1 MARLPQAFIDQV
13 LDRTDIVDVVDR
25 RVKLKKAG
33 KNYSACC
40 PFHQEKTPSFSVN
53 PEKQFFYC
61 FGCGAGGNALG
72 FIMDYERM
80 EFREAIESLAQAA
93 GIDLPAEDVDS
104 APQVDHQ
111 KPLYESMERAT
122 KLYEGFLRQH
132 KDRGRVVDYLKRR
145 GLSGEIARD
154 FRLGFAPEGWDN
166 LMQTLT
172 DEVSVSNALT
182 AGLLIEN
189 DKGRKYDRFRDRVIF
204 PIVNQR
210 GKVIAMGGRVLGDGK
225 PKYLNSPET
234 PLFSKSHELY
244 GLHHVRKFAKN
255 LNRIVVVEGY
265 MDVIALAQ
273 FGIHYAVATLGTS
286 VGKPHLE
293 LLFRR
298 VEQVVFCFDGDEAGR
313 KAAFRGMEASLP
325 MMEDGRQVKF
335 LFLPEGED
343 PDTVVRSKGAK
354 HLEHMFDTAA
364 PLEQFLFEQMG
375 EGIDLTTMDGK
386 ARLSKLVAPYINQI
400 PDGVY
405 KTLLFKSLA
414 ERTDMDVESLRRLRE
429 VQETPNHSEP
439 NLQPYSD
446 MAPPPVDDDYDGHS
460 QFENGP
466 PSDYDETTPYVDTG
480 EAGDR
485 DFGFDSG
492 FNDGVLMRALGLI
505 ALHPPAALLV
515 ADEMLPDSSDKAANL
530 LREVVALVRE
540 TPDMSTAALLGYWT
554 NTVEGDALSEAAAK
568 EVIDTENEINEHLV
582 AILNKL
588 SRDRRVNL
596 LRTRAHELKSAPY
609 TELSNEQKRELV
621 TLMTEMRQLSG
632 RD

>member
-53 PEKQFFYC
+53 PDKQFYYC

-72 FIMDYERM
+72 FIMEFERM
-80 EFREAIESLAQAA
+80 DFREAIELLAHSA
-93 GIDLPAEDVDS
+93 GIEMPPEEADN
-104 APQVDHQ
+104 APQVDNQ

-132 KDRGRVVDYLKRR
+132 KDRKSVVDYLKHR

-166 LMQTLT
+166 LMQTLA
-172 DEVSVSNALT
+172 DEESIEHALT
-182 AGLLIEN
+182 VGLLIEN

-244 GLHHVRKFAKN
+244 GLHHIRKFAKN
-255 LNRIVVVEGY
+255 LSRVVVVEGY

-293 LLFRR
+293 ALFRR

-313 KAAFRGMEASLP
+313 KAAFRGMEAALP
-325 MMEDGRQVKF
+325 MMEDGRGVKF

-343 PDTVVRSKGAK
+343 PDTVVRNKGPQ
-354 HLEHMFDTAA
+354 HLEHLFDTAA
-364 PLEQFLFEQMG
+364 PLETFLFEQMG
-375 EGIDLTTMDGK
+375 LGIDLATMDGK
-386 ARLSKLVAPYINQI
+386 ARLSKLVAPYLNQI
-400 PDGVY
+400 PDGVF

-414 ERTDMDVESLRRLRE
+414 ERTDMDVDSLRRLRE
-429 VQETPNHSEP
+429 VQEKPESTTPDFHDE
-439 NLQPYSD
+439 SD
-446 MAPPPVDDDYDGHS
+446 GAPPHFEDDYD
-460 QFENGP
+460 QFTEGFQ
-466 PSDYDETTPYVDTG
+466 DTG
-480 EAGDR
+480 AHADSSTSR
-485 DFGFDSG
+485 PPDSG
-492 FNDGVLMRALGLI
+492 FSDSVLMRALGLI

-515 ADEMLPDSSDKAANL
+515 ADEMLPNNSDRTANL
-530 LREVVALVRE
+530 LRDVVALVQE

-554 NTVEGDALSEAAAK
+554 NTEEGEALSAAAAK
-568 EVIDTENEINEHLV
+568 EVIDTEQAINEHLV
-582 AILNKL
+582 ALLNKL
-588 SRDRRVNL
+588 SRDRRVAL
-596 LRTRAHELKSAPY
+596 LRTRAHELKSVSY
-609 TELSNEQKRELV
+609 IELNNEQKRELV
-621 TLMTEMRQLSG
+621 SLTTEIRQLSG

>member
-53 PEKQFFYC
+53 PEKQFYYC

-72 FIMDYERM
+72 FLMDYERM

-93 GIDLPAEDVDS
+93 GMEMPAEKAD
-104 APQVDHQ
+104 ATPQTDHQ
-111 KPLYESMERAT
+111 KPLYESMEKAT
-122 KLYEGFLRQH
+122 RLYESLLRKH
-132 KDRGRVVDYLKRR
+132 PTRGRVVDYLKQR

-166 LMQTLT
+166 LMSTLSSEE
-172 DEVSVSNALT
+172 DIEHALT

-189 DKGRKYDRFRDRVIF
+189 DSGRKYDRFRDRVIF

-244 GLHHVRKFAKN
+244 GLHHIRKFAKN
-255 LNRIVVVEGY
+255 LSRIVVVEGY

-293 LLFRR
+293 MLFRR
-298 VEQVVFCFDGDEAGR
+298 VDQVVFCFDGDEAGR
-313 KAAFRGMEASLP
+313 KAAFRGMEAALP

-343 PDTVVRSKGAK
+343 PDSVVRNKGSQ
-354 HLEHMFDTAA
+354 HLEHLFDNAD
-364 PLEQFLFEQMG
+364 PLETFLFDQMAQ
-375 EGIDLTTMDGK
+375 GIDLETMDGK
-386 ARLSKLVAPYINQI
+386 ARLSKLVAPYINLI
-400 PDGVY
+400 PDGVF
-405 KTLLFKSLA
+405 KTLLFKALA
-414 ERTDMDVESLRRLRE
+414 TRTDMDVESLRRLRE
-429 VQETPNHSEP
+429 IEK
-439 NLQPYSD
+439 
-446 MAPPPVDDDYDGHS
+446 AAAADYDTAPDKEPGEKQS
-460 QFENGP
+460 EADAPFDYPEGYEPLPDSENHYGAP
-466 PSDYDETTPYVDTG
+466 THLEPQS
-480 EAGDR
+480 A
-485 DFGFDSG
+485 
-492 FNDGVLMRALGLI
+492 VLLRALGLVVLKPSSASAI
-505 ALHPPAALLV
+505 TDELLP
-515 ADEMLPDSSDKAANL
+515 EQGGMLSNL
-530 LREVVALVRE
+530 LHDLVKQVRE
-540 TPDMSTAALLGYWT
+540 SPDLSTAALLGYWMGT
-554 NTVEGDALSEAAAK
+554 DEGELLSEAAAK
-568 EVIDTENEINEHLV
+568 EVIDDEQHISEHLM

-588 SRDRRVNL
+588 SRDRHVTL
-596 LRTRAHELKSAPY
+596 LRKRAATLKSVAY
-609 TELSNEQKRELV
+609 TDLSNEQKRELV
-621 TLMTEMRQLSG
+621 ALTTEIRQLSG
-632 RD
+632 RN

>member
-53 PEKQFFYC
+53 PEKQFYYC

-72 FIMDYERM
+72 FVMDYERI
-80 EFREAIESLAQAA
+80 EFREAIELLAHAA
-93 GIDLPAEDVDS
+93 GIEMPAEEID

-111 KPLYESMERAT
+111 KPLYEAMERAT

-145 GLSGEIARD
+145 GLSGEVARD

-166 LMQTLT
+166 YMQTLSG
-172 DEVSVSNALT
+172 EESIGHAVT

-204 PIVNQR
+204 PIANQR

-244 GLHHVRKFAKN
+244 GLHHIRKFAKN
-255 LNRIVVVEGY
+255 LSRIVVVEGY

-313 KAAFRGMEASLP
+313 KAAFRGMEAALP

-343 PDTVVRSKGAK
+343 PDTVVRSKGAQ

-364 PLEQFLFEQMG
+364 PLEQFVFEQMSAD
-375 EGIDLTTMDGK
+375 IDLTTMDGK

-429 VQETPNHSEP
+429 VQEVSSSSMTDPHSYNEIEP
-439 NLQPYSD
+439 QP
-446 MAPPPVDDDYDGHS
+446 DDYH
-460 QFENGP
+460 QFERDSAGN
-466 PSDYDETTPYVDTG
+466 YDDIDPHTGTANTPRMET
-480 EAGDR
+480 
-485 DFGFDSG
+485 GFDDS
-492 FNDGVLMRALGLI
+492 VLMRALGLI

-515 ADEMLPDSSDKAANL
+515 ADEMLPESSDRTGNL
-530 LREVVALVRE
+530 LREVVALVKE

-554 NTVEGDALSEAAAK
+554 NTDEGEALSAAAAK

-596 LRTRAHELKSAPY
+596 LRTRAHELKSVSY
-609 TELSNEQKRELV
+609 TDLTSEQKRELV
-621 TLMTEMRQLSG
+621 SLTAEIRQLSG

>member
-1 MARLPQAFIDQV
+1 MARLQQAFIDQI

-53 PEKQFFYC
+53 PEKQFYYC

-93 GIDLPAEDVDS
+93 GIDMPAEEVDS
-104 APQVDHQ
+104 APQVDNQ

-145 GLSGEIARD
+145 GLSGEVARD

-166 LMQTLT
+166 LMQTLP
-172 DEVSVSNALT
+172 DEASVGHALT

-244 GLHHVRKFAKN
+244 GLHHIRKFAKN
-255 LNRIVVVEGY
+255 LSRIVVVEGY

-298 VEQVVFCFDGDEAGR
+298 VEQVVFCFDGDDAGR
-313 KAAFRGMEASLP
+313 KAAFRGMEAALP

-343 PDTVVRSKGAK
+343 PDTVVRSKGAP

-375 EGIDLTTMDGK
+375 AGIDLTTMDGK

-429 VQETPNHSEP
+429 VQETPSTSESSR
-439 NLQPYSD
+439 NDYSD
-446 MAPPPVDDDYDGHS
+446 MSPPPKEDDYG
-460 QFENGP
+460 QFGNGP
-466 PSDYDETTPYVDTG
+466 LSDHDEANPYDDMAQVAEI
-480 EAGDR
+480 
-485 DFGFDSG
+485 DSG

-515 ADEMLPDSSDKAANL
+515 ADEVIPDSSDRTASL
-530 LREVVALVRE
+530 LREVVSLVRE
-540 TPDMSTAALLGYWT
+540 TPEMSTAALLGYWT
-554 NTVEGDALSEAAAK
+554 NTDEGEALSAAAAK
-568 EVIDTENEINEHLV
+568 EVIDTESEINEHLL

-588 SRDRRVNL
+588 SRDRRANL
-596 LRTRAHELKSAPY
+596 LRTRAHELKAVPY
-609 TELSNEQKRELV
+609 TELDNEQKRELV
-621 TLMTEMRQLSG
+621 TLMTEIRQLSG

>member
-1 MARLPQAFIDQV
+1 MARLPQAFIDHV

-53 PEKQFFYC
+53 PEKQFYYC

-93 GIDLPAEDVDS
+93 GIDLPAEEVDN
-104 APQVDHQ
+104 APQIDHQ

-132 KDRGRVVDYLKRR
+132 KDRGRVVDYLKSR

-166 LMQTLT
+166 LMQTLR
-172 DEVSVSNALT
+172 DEDSVAHALT

-244 GLHHVRKFAKN
+244 GLHHIRKFAKN
-255 LNRIVVVEGY
+255 LSRIVVVEGY

-313 KAAFRGMEASLP
+313 KAAFRGMEAALP

-343 PDTVVRSKGAK
+343 PDTVVRSKGAQ

-375 EGIDLTTMDGK
+375 AGVDLSTMDGK

-429 VQETPNHSEP
+429 IQETPSNAEP
-439 NLQPYSD
+439 DPQSYSD
-446 MAPPPVDDDYDGHS
+446 MAPPPDDHEYGQFGEGVPSTYDDG
-460 QFENGP
+460 
-466 PSDYDETTPYVDTG
+466 YPYADIAEPAEV
-480 EAGDR
+480 ES
-485 DFGFDSG
+485 GFDKG
-492 FNDGVLMRALGLI
+492 FSDGVLMRALGLI
-505 ALHPPAALLV
+505 ALHPPAALLI
-515 ADEMLPDSSDKAANL
+515 ADEMLPDGSDRTANL
-530 LREVVALVRE
+530 LREVVGLVRE

-554 NTVEGDALSEAAAK
+554 NTDEGEALSAAAAK

-596 LRTRAHELKSAPY
+596 LRTRAQELKSVAY

-621 TLMTEMRQLSG
+621 SLTTEIRQLSG

>member
-53 PEKQFFYC
+53 PEKQFYYC

-93 GIDLPAEDVDS
+93 GIELPPEEADA

-111 KPLYESMERAT
+111 KPLYEAMEKAT
-122 KLYEGFLRQH
+122 RVYESQLRKH
-132 KDRGRVVDYLKRR
+132 PSRGRVVDYLKQR

-166 LMQTLT
+166 LMTTLSS
-172 DEVSVSNALT
+172 EEEIGQALT

-189 DKGRKYDRFRDRVIF
+189 DSGRKYDRFRDRVIF

-244 GLHHVRKFAKN
+244 GLHHIRKFAKN
-255 LNRIVVVEGY
+255 LSRIVVVEGY

-293 LLFRR
+293 MLFRR
-298 VEQVVFCFDGDEAGR
+298 VDHVVFCFDGDEAGR
-313 KAAFRGMEASLP
+313 KAAFRGMEAALP

-343 PDTVVRSKGAK
+343 PDSVVRNKGSQ
-354 HLEHMFDTAA
+354 HLEHLFDNAD
-364 PLEQFLFEQMG
+364 PLETFLFDQMAQ
-375 EGIDLTTMDGK
+375 GIDLNTMDGK
-386 ARLSKLVAPYINQI
+386 ARLSKLVAPYINLI
-400 PDGVY
+400 PDGVF
-405 KTLLFKSLA
+405 KTLLFKALA
-414 ERTDMDVESLRRLRE
+414 DRTDMDVDSLRRLRE
-429 VQETPNHSEP
+429 IEKSVSAEYESTPAADPSEGLSESDAPFDYPDGYEAMGGNAHLQGTPLQIEP
-439 NLQPYSD
+439 NRSALS
-446 MAPPPVDDDYDGHS
+446 
-460 QFENGP
+460 
-466 PSDYDETTPYVDTG
+466 
-480 EAGDR
+480 
-485 DFGFDSG
+485 
-492 FNDGVLMRALGLI
+492 RALGLI
-505 ALHPPAALLV
+505 VLKPSAASAITDDL
-515 ADEMLPDSSDKAANL
+515 LPDQGGTLINL
-530 LREVVALVRE
+530 LHEVVRQVRE
-540 TPDMSTAALLGYWT
+540 TPELSTAALLGYWMGT
-554 NTVEGDALSEAAAK
+554 DEGELLSEAAAK
-568 EVIDTENEINEHLV
+568 EVIDDEQHISEHLM

-588 SRDRRVNL
+588 SRDRHVTL
-596 LRTRAHELKSAPY
+596 LRKRAETLKSVAY
-609 TELSNEQKRELV
+609 TDLSNEQKRELV
-621 TLMTEMRQLSG
+621 SLTTEIRKFSG
-632 RD
+632 RN

>member
-53 PEKQFFYC
+53 PEKQFYYC

-72 FIMDYERM
+72 FVMDYERM

-93 GIDLPAEDVDS
+93 GMELPAEEAD
-104 APQVDHQ
+104 ATPQIDHQ
-111 KPLYESMERAT
+111 KPLYESMEKAT
-122 KLYEGFLRQH
+122 RLYESLLRKH
-132 KDRGRVVDYLKRR
+132 STRGRVVDYLKQR

-166 LMQTLT
+166 LMTTLSSEE
-172 DEVSVSNALT
+172 DIEHALT

-189 DKGRKYDRFRDRVIF
+189 DSGRKYDRFRDRVIF
-204 PIVNQR
+204 PIANQR

-244 GLHHVRKFAKN
+244 GLHHIRKFAKN
-255 LNRIVVVEGY
+255 LSRIVVVEGY

-293 LLFRR
+293 MLFRR
-298 VEQVVFCFDGDEAGR
+298 VDQVVFCFDGDEAGR
-313 KAAFRGMEASLP
+313 KAAFRGMEAALP

-343 PDTVVRSKGAK
+343 PDSVVRNKGSQ
-354 HLEHMFDTAA
+354 HLEHLFDNAD
-364 PLEQFLFEQMG
+364 PLETFLFDQMAQ
-375 EGIDLTTMDGK
+375 GINLETMDGK
-386 ARLSKLVAPYINQI
+386 ARLSKLVAPYINLI
-400 PDGVY
+400 PDGVF
-405 KTLLFKSLA
+405 KTLLFKALA
-414 ERTDMDVESLRRLRE
+414 TRTDMDVESLRRLRE
-429 VQETPNHSEP
+429 IEK
-439 NLQPYSD
+439 
-446 MAPPPVDDDYDGHS
+446 PVTADYDSAPGPEPGEMQREADAPFDYPEGYEPLPDSEDHYRAPAHTEPHS
-460 QFENGP
+460 
-466 PSDYDETTPYVDTG
+466 
-480 EAGDR
+480 A
-485 DFGFDSG
+485 
-492 FNDGVLMRALGLI
+492 VLLRALGLLVLKPSS
-505 ALHPPAALLV
+505 ASAVTDELLPEQGGMLSSLLH
-515 ADEMLPDSSDKAANL
+515 D
-530 LREVVALVRE
+530 VVKQVRE
-540 TPDMSTAALLGYWT
+540 TPDLSTAALLGYWMGT
-554 NTVEGDALSEAAAK
+554 DEGELLSQAAAK
-568 EVIDTENEINEHLV
+568 EVINEEQHISEHLM

-588 SRDRRVNL
+588 SRDRHVTL
-596 LRTRAHELKSAPY
+596 LRKRAETLKSVAY
-609 TELSNEQKRELV
+609 TDLSNEQKRELV
-621 TLMTEMRQLSG
+621 ALTTEIRQLSG
-632 RD
+632 RN

>member
-53 PEKQFFYC
+53 PEKQFYYC

-72 FIMDYERM
+72 FLMDYERM

-93 GIDLPAEDVDS
+93 GMEMPAEEAD
-104 APQVDHQ
+104 ATPQTDHQ
-111 KPLYESMERAT
+111 KPLYESMEKAT
-122 KLYEGFLRQH
+122 RLYESLLRKH
-132 KDRGRVVDYLKRR
+132 PTRGRVVDYLKQR

-166 LMQTLT
+166 LMSTLSSEE
-172 DEVSVSNALT
+172 DIEHALT

-189 DKGRKYDRFRDRVIF
+189 DSGRKYDRFRDRVIF

-244 GLHHVRKFAKN
+244 GLHHIRKFAKN
-255 LNRIVVVEGY
+255 LSRIVVVEGY

-293 LLFRR
+293 MLFRR
-298 VEQVVFCFDGDEAGR
+298 VDQVVFCFDGDEAGR
-313 KAAFRGMEASLP
+313 KAAFRGMEAALP

-343 PDTVVRSKGAK
+343 PDSVVRNKGSQ
-354 HLEHMFDTAA
+354 HLEHLFDNAD
-364 PLEQFLFEQMG
+364 PLETFLFDQMAQ
-375 EGIDLTTMDGK
+375 GIDLETMDGK
-386 ARLSKLVAPYINQI
+386 ARLSKLVAPYINLI
-400 PDGVY
+400 PDGVF
-405 KTLLFKSLA
+405 KTLLFKALA
-414 ERTDMDVESLRRLRE
+414 TRTDMDVESLRRLRE
-429 VQETPNHSEP
+429 IEKP
-439 NLQPYSD
+439 
-446 MAPPPVDDDYDGHS
+446 AAADYDTAPDKEPGDMQS
-460 QFENGP
+460 EADAPFDYPEGYEPLPDSENHYGAP
-466 PSDYDETTPYVDTG
+466 THLEPQS
-480 EAGDR
+480 A
-485 DFGFDSG
+485 
-492 FNDGVLMRALGLI
+492 VLLRALGLVVLKPSSASAI
-505 ALHPPAALLV
+505 TDELLP
-515 ADEMLPDSSDKAANL
+515 EQGGMLSNL
-530 LREVVALVRE
+530 LHDLVKQVRE
-540 TPDMSTAALLGYWT
+540 TPDLSTAALLGYWMGT
-554 NTVEGDALSEAAAK
+554 DEGELLSEAAAK
-568 EVIDTENEINEHLV
+568 EVIDDEQHISEHLM

-588 SRDRRVNL
+588 SRDRHVTL
-596 LRTRAHELKSAPY
+596 LRKRAATLKSVAY
-609 TELSNEQKRELV
+609 TDLSNEQKRELV
-621 TLMTEMRQLSG
+621 ALTTEIRQLSG
-632 RD
+632 RN

>member
-53 PEKQFFYC
+53 PEKQFYYC

-72 FIMDYERM
+72 FLMDYERM

-93 GIDLPAEDVDS
+93 GMEMPAEEADA
-104 APQVDHQ
+104 APQIDHQ
-111 KPLYESMERAT
+111 KPLYESMEKAT
-122 KLYEGFLRQH
+122 RLYESLLRKH
-132 KDRGRVVDYLKRR
+132 PTRGRVVDYLKQR

-166 LMQTLT
+166 LMSTLSS
-172 DEVSVSNALT
+172 DEDIEHALT

-189 DKGRKYDRFRDRVIF
+189 DSGRKYDRFRDRVIF

-244 GLHHVRKFAKN
+244 GLHHIRKFAKN
-255 LNRIVVVEGY
+255 LSRIVVVEGY

-293 LLFRR
+293 MLFRR
-298 VEQVVFCFDGDEAGR
+298 VDQVVFCFDGDEAGR
-313 KAAFRGMEASLP
+313 KAAFRGMEAALP

-343 PDTVVRSKGAK
+343 PDSVVRNKGSQ
-354 HLEHMFDTAA
+354 HLEHLFDNAD
-364 PLEQFLFEQMG
+364 PLETFLFDQMAQ
-375 EGIDLTTMDGK
+375 GIDLETMDGK
-386 ARLSKLVAPYINQI
+386 ARLSKLVAPYINLI
-400 PDGVY
+400 PDGVF
-405 KTLLFKSLA
+405 KTLLFKALA
-414 ERTDMDVESLRRLRE
+414 TRTDMDVESLRRLRE
-429 VQETPNHSEP
+429 IEKP
-439 NLQPYSD
+439 
-446 MAPPPVDDDYDGHS
+446 AAADYDTAPDKEPGEMQS
-460 QFENGP
+460 EAEAPFDYPEGYEPLPNSENH
-466 PSDYDETTPYVDTG
+466 
-480 EAGDR
+480 
-485 DFGFDSG
+485 FGAPTHLEPQSA
-492 FNDGVLMRALGLI
+492 VLLRALGLLVLKPSSASAI
-505 ALHPPAALLV
+505 TDELLP
-515 ADEMLPDSSDKAANL
+515 EQGGMLSNL
-530 LREVVALVRE
+530 LHDLVKQVRE
-540 TPDMSTAALLGYWT
+540 TPDLSTAALLGYWMGT
-554 NTVEGDALSEAAAK
+554 DEGELLSEAAAK
-568 EVIDTENEINEHLV
+568 EVIDDEQHISEHLMAV
-582 AILNKL
+582 LNKL
-588 SRDRRVNL
+588 SRDRHVTL
-596 LRTRAHELKSAPY
+596 LRKRAATLKSVAY
-609 TELSNEQKRELV
+609 TDLSNEQKRELV
-621 TLMTEMRQLSG
+621 ALTTEIRQLSG
-632 RD
+632 RN

>member
-25 RVKLKKAG
+25 RVKLKKTG

-53 PEKQFFYC
+53 PEKQFYYC

-93 GIDLPAEDVDS
+93 GIDLPAEEIDN

-132 KDRGRVVDYLKRR
+132 KDRGRVVEYLKNR

-172 DEVSVSNALT
+172 DEDSVSHALT

-244 GLHHVRKFAKN
+244 GLHHIRKFAKN
-255 LNRIVVVEGY
+255 LSRIVVVEGY

-313 KAAFRGMEASLP
+313 KAAFRGMEAALP

-343 PDTVVRSKGAK
+343 PDTVVRSKGAQ

-375 EGIDLTTMDGK
+375 AGIDLTTMDGK
-386 ARLSKLVAPYINQI
+386 ARLSKLVAPHINQI

-429 VQETPNHSEP
+429 VQETPNNAEQAS
-439 NLQPYSD
+439 QPYTDVAS
-446 MAPPPVDDDYDGHS
+446 APDDDEYS
-460 QFENGP
+460 QFGSVP
-466 PSDYDETTPYVDTG
+466 PSDYDDADPYAAM
-480 EAGDR
+480 AGAADI
-485 DFGFDSG
+485 DSG
-492 FNDGVLMRALGLI
+492 FDTGFSNGVLMRALGLI

-515 ADEMLPDSSDKAANL
+515 ADEMLPDSSDRTANL
-530 LREVVALVRE
+530 LREVVTLVRE

-554 NTVEGDALSEAAAK
+554 NTDEGEALSAAAAK

-596 LRTRAHELKSAPY
+596 LRTRAHELKSVPY
-609 TELSNEQKRELV
+609 TELNNEQKRELV
-621 TLMTEMRQLSG
+621 SLTTEIRQLSG

>member
-53 PEKQFFYC
+53 PDKQFYYC

-72 FIMDYERM
+72 FIMEYERM
-80 EFREAIESLAQAA
+80 DFREAIEVLAHSA
-93 GIDLPAEDVDS
+93 GIEMPPEEADN
-104 APQVDHQ
+104 APQVDNQ

-132 KDRGRVVDYLKRR
+132 KDRKGVVDYLKRR

-166 LMQTLT
+166 LMQTLA
-172 DEVSVSNALT
+172 DEESIEHALT
-182 AGLLIEN
+182 VGLLIEN

-244 GLHHVRKFAKN
+244 GLHHIRKFSKN

-293 LLFRR
+293 TLFRR

-313 KAAFRGMEASLP
+313 KAAFRGMEAALP

-343 PDTVVRSKGAK
+343 PDTVVRNKGAQ
-354 HLEHMFDTAA
+354 HLEHLFDTAA
-364 PLEQFLFEQMG
+364 PLETFLFEQMG
-375 EGIDLTTMDGK
+375 LGIDLATMDGK
-386 ARLSKLVAPYINQI
+386 ARLSKLVAPYLNQI
-400 PDGVY
+400 PDGVF

-414 ERTDMDVESLRRLRE
+414 ERTDMDVDSLRRLRE
-429 VQETPNHSEP
+429 VPEKPESTAPDFHEESDGTPPHFE
-439 NLQPYSD
+439 
-446 MAPPPVDDDYDGHS
+446 DDYDRFAEGF
-460 QFENGP
+460 Q
-466 PSDYDETTPYVDTG
+466 DTG
-480 EAGDR
+480 AHA
-485 DFGFDSG
+485 DSSTLLPPDSE
-492 FNDGVLMRALGLI
+492 FSDNVIMRALGLI

-515 ADEMLPDSSDKAANL
+515 ADEILPANSDRTANL
-530 LREVVALVRE
+530 LRDVVALVQE

-554 NTVEGDALSEAAAK
+554 NTEEGEALSAAAAK
-568 EVIDTENEINEHLV
+568 EVIDTEQEISEHLV
-582 AILNKL
+582 ALLNKL
-588 SRDRRVNL
+588 SRDRRVAL
-596 LRTRAHELKSAPY
+596 LRTRAHELKSVTY
-609 TELSNEQKRELV
+609 TELNNEQKRELV
-621 TLMTEMRQLSG
+621 SLTTEIRQLSG

>member
-1 MARLPQAFIDQV
+1 MARLQQAFIDQV

-53 PEKQFFYC
+53 PEKQFYYC

-72 FIMDYERM
+72 FMMDYERM

-93 GIDLPAEDVDS
+93 GIDLPAEELDS

-132 KDRGRVVDYLKRR
+132 KDRGRVVDYLKHR

-166 LMQTLT
+166 LMQTLK
-172 DEVSVSNALT
+172 DEESITHALT

-189 DKGRKYDRFRDRVIF
+189 DRGRKYDRFRDRVIF
-204 PIVNQR
+204 PIINQR

-244 GLHHVRKFAKN
+244 GLHHIRKFAKN
-255 LNRIVVVEGY
+255 LSRIVVVEGY

-273 FGIHYAVATLGTS
+273 FGIHFAVATLGTS

-298 VEQVVFCFDGDEAGR
+298 VEQVVFCFDGDAAGR
-313 KAAFRGMEASLP
+313 KAAFRGMEAALP

-343 PDTVVRSKGAK
+343 PDTVVRSKGAQ

-364 PLEQFLFEQMG
+364 PLEEFLFEQMG
-375 EGIDLTTMDGK
+375 AGIDLTTMDGK
-386 ARLSKLVAPYINQI
+386 ARLSKLMAPYINQI

-429 VQETPNHSEP
+429 VQAVSSSSESNP
-439 NLQPYSD
+439 EDYHD
-446 MAPPPVDDDYDGHS
+446 MPPPPTDSEYGQFKEGYDGGYGDTS
-460 QFENGP
+460 SYTDGLERL
-466 PSDYDETTPYVDTG
+466 TTN
-480 EAGDR
+480 
-485 DFGFDSG
+485 SG
-492 FNDGVLMRALGLI
+492 FNNSVLLRVLGLI

-515 ADEMLPDSSDKAANL
+515 ADEIFSESTDRTTSL
-530 LREVVALVRE
+530 LREVVSLVRE
-540 TPDMSTAALLGYWT
+540 TPNMSTAALLGYWT
-554 NTVEGDALSEAAAK
+554 NTDEGEALSAAAAK
-568 EVIDTENEINEHLV
+568 EVIDTESGINEHLA

-596 LRTRAHELKSAPY
+596 VRTRAHELKSVPY
-609 TELSNEQKRELV
+609 QELNKEQKRELV
-621 TLMTEMRQLSG
+621 ALTTEIRQLSG

>member
-53 PEKQFFYC
+53 PEKQFYYC

-72 FIMDYERM
+72 FVMDYERM

-93 GIDLPAEDVDS
+93 GIELPPEEADA

-111 KPLYESMERAT
+111 KPLYEAMEKAT
-122 KLYEGFLRQH
+122 RVYQSQLRKH
-132 KDRGRVVDYLKRR
+132 PSRGRVVDYLKQR

-166 LMQTLT
+166 LMTTLSS
-172 DEVSVSNALT
+172 EEEIGQALT

-189 DKGRKYDRFRDRVIF
+189 DSGRKYDRFRDRVIF

-244 GLHHVRKFAKN
+244 GLHHIRKFAKN
-255 LNRIVVVEGY
+255 LSRIVVVEGY

-293 LLFRR
+293 MLFRR
-298 VEQVVFCFDGDEAGR
+298 VDHVVFCFDGDEAGR
-313 KAAFRGMEASLP
+313 KAAFRGMEAALP

-343 PDTVVRSKGAK
+343 PDSVVRNKGSQ
-354 HLEHMFDTAA
+354 HLEHLFDNAD
-364 PLEQFLFEQMG
+364 PLETFLFDQMAQ
-375 EGIDLTTMDGK
+375 GIDLNTMDGK
-386 ARLSKLVAPYINQI
+386 ARLSKLVAPYINLI
-400 PDGVY
+400 PDGVF

-414 ERTDMDVESLRRLRE
+414 DRTDMDVDSLRRLRE
-429 VQETPNHSEP
+429 IEKSVSAEYESTPAADPSEGLSESDAPFDYPDGYEAMGGNAHLQGTPVQIEP
-439 NLQPYSD
+439 NRSALS
-446 MAPPPVDDDYDGHS
+446 
-460 QFENGP
+460 
-466 PSDYDETTPYVDTG
+466 
-480 EAGDR
+480 
-485 DFGFDSG
+485 
-492 FNDGVLMRALGLI
+492 RALGLI
-505 ALHPPAALLV
+505 VLKPSAASAITDDL
-515 ADEMLPDSSDKAANL
+515 LPDQGGTLINL
-530 LREVVALVRE
+530 LHEVVRQVRE
-540 TPDMSTAALLGYWT
+540 TPELSTAALLGYWMGT
-554 NTVEGDALSEAAAK
+554 DEGELLSEAAAK
-568 EVIDTENEINEHLV
+568 EVIDDEQHISEHLM

-588 SRDRRVNL
+588 SRDRHVTL
-596 LRTRAHELKSAPY
+596 LRKRAETLKSVAY
-609 TELSNEQKRELV
+609 TDLSNEQKRELV
-621 TLMTEMRQLSG
+621 SLTTEIRKLSG
-632 RD
+632 RN

>member
-53 PEKQFFYC
+53 PEKQFYYC

-93 GIDLPAEDVDS
+93 GIELPPEEADA

-111 KPLYESMERAT
+111 KPLYEAMEKAT
-122 KLYEGFLRQH
+122 RVYESQLRKH
-132 KDRGRVVDYLKRR
+132 PSRGRVVDYLKQR

-166 LMQTLT
+166 LMTTLSS
-172 DEVSVSNALT
+172 EEEIGQALT
-182 AGLLIEN
+182 AGLLIQN
-189 DKGRKYDRFRDRVIF
+189 DSGRKYDRFRDRVIF

-234 PLFSKSHELY
+234 PLFSKSHELH
-244 GLHHVRKFAKN
+244 GLHHIRKFAKN
-255 LNRIVVVEGY
+255 LSRIVVVEGY

-293 LLFRR
+293 MLFRR
-298 VEQVVFCFDGDEAGR
+298 VDHVVFCFDGDEAGR
-313 KAAFRGMEASLP
+313 KAAFRGMEAALP

-343 PDTVVRSKGAK
+343 PDSVVRNKGSQ
-354 HLEHMFDTAA
+354 HLEHLFDNAD
-364 PLEQFLFEQMG
+364 PLETFLFDQMAQ
-375 EGIDLTTMDGK
+375 GIDLNTMDGK
-386 ARLSKLVAPYINQI
+386 ARLSKLVAPYINLI
-400 PDGVY
+400 PDGVF
-405 KTLLFKSLA
+405 KTLLFKALA
-414 ERTDMDVESLRRLRE
+414 DRTDMDVDSLRRLRE
-429 VQETPNHSEP
+429 IEKSASAEYESTPAADPSEGLSESDAPFDYPDGYEAMGGNAHLQGTPLQIEP
-439 NLQPYSD
+439 NRSAL
-446 MAPPPVDDDYDGHS
+446 
-460 QFENGP
+460 
-466 PSDYDETTPYVDTG
+466 PS
-480 EAGDR
+480 
-485 DFGFDSG
+485 
-492 FNDGVLMRALGLI
+492 ALGLI
-505 ALHPPAALLV
+505 VLKPSAASAITDDL
-515 ADEMLPDSSDKAANL
+515 LPDQGGTLINL
-530 LREVVALVRE
+530 LHEVVRQVRE
-540 TPDMSTAALLGYWT
+540 TPELSTAALLGYWMGT
-554 NTVEGDALSEAAAK
+554 DEGELLSEAAAK
-568 EVIDTENEINEHLV
+568 EVIDDEQHISEHLM

-588 SRDRRVNL
+588 SRDRHITL
-596 LRTRAHELKSAPY
+596 LRKRAETLKSVAY
-609 TELSNEQKRELV
+609 TDLSNEQKRELV
-621 TLMTEMRQLSG
+621 SLTTEIRKFSG
-632 RD
+632 RN

>member
-53 PEKQFFYC
+53 PDKQFYYC

-72 FIMDYERM
+72 FIMEYERM
-80 EFREAIESLAQAA
+80 DFREAIELLAHSA
-93 GIDLPAEDVDS
+93 GIEMPPEEADN
-104 APQVDHQ
+104 APQVDNQ

-132 KDRGRVVDYLKRR
+132 KDRKSVVDYLKHR

-166 LMQTLT
+166 LMQTLA
-172 DEVSVSNALT
+172 DEESIEHALT
-182 AGLLIEN
+182 VGLLIEN

-244 GLHHVRKFAKN
+244 GLHHIRKFAKN
-255 LNRIVVVEGY
+255 LSRIVVVEGY

-293 LLFRR
+293 ALFRR

-313 KAAFRGMEASLP
+313 KAAFRGMEAALP
-325 MMEDGRQVKF
+325 MMEDGRGVKF

-343 PDTVVRSKGAK
+343 PDTVVRNKGPQ
-354 HLEHMFDTAA
+354 HLEHLFDTAA
-364 PLEQFLFEQMG
+364 PLETFLFEQMG
-375 EGIDLTTMDGK
+375 LGIDLATMDGK
-386 ARLSKLVAPYINQI
+386 ARLSKLVAPYLNQI
-400 PDGVY
+400 PDGVF

-414 ERTDMDVESLRRLRE
+414 ERTDMDVDSLRRLRE
-429 VQETPNHSEP
+429 VQEKPESAAPNFHDE
-439 NLQPYSD
+439 SD
-446 MAPPPVDDDYDGHS
+446 GAPPHFEDDYD
-460 QFENGP
+460 QFAE
-466 PSDYDETTPYVDTG
+466 SFQDTG
-480 EAGDR
+480 VNADSSTSR
-485 DFGFDSG
+485 PQDSG
-492 FNDGVLMRALGLI
+492 FSNSVLMRALGLI

-515 ADEMLPDSSDKAANL
+515 ADEMLPDNSDRTANL
-530 LREVVALVRE
+530 LRDVVALVQE

-554 NTVEGDALSEAAAK
+554 NTEEGEALSAAAAK
-568 EVIDTENEINEHLV
+568 EVIDTEPEINEHLV
-582 AILNKL
+582 ALLNKL
-588 SRDRRVNL
+588 SRDRRVAL
-596 LRTRAHELKSAPY
+596 LRTRAHELKSVSY
-609 TELSNEQKRELV
+609 IELNNEQKRELV
-621 TLMTEMRQLSG
+621 SLTTEIRQLSG

>member
-53 PEKQFFYC
+53 PEKQFYYC

-72 FIMDYERM
+72 FVMDYERM

-93 GIDLPAEDVDS
+93 GIELPPEEADA
-104 APQVDHQ
+104 APQVDQQ
-111 KPLYESMERAT
+111 KPLYEAMEKAT
-122 KLYEGFLRQH
+122 RVYESQLRKH
-132 KDRGRVVDYLKRR
+132 PSRGRVVDYLKQR

-166 LMQTLT
+166 LMTTLSS
-172 DEVSVSNALT
+172 EEEIGQALT

-189 DKGRKYDRFRDRVIF
+189 DSGRKYDRFRDRVIF

-244 GLHHVRKFAKN
+244 GLHHIRKFAKN
-255 LNRIVVVEGY
+255 LSRIVVVEGY

-293 LLFRR
+293 MLFRR
-298 VEQVVFCFDGDEAGR
+298 VDHVVFCFDGDEAGR
-313 KAAFRGMEASLP
+313 KAAFRGMEAALP

-343 PDTVVRSKGAK
+343 PDSVVRNKGSQ
-354 HLEHMFDTAA
+354 HLEHLFDNAA
-364 PLEQFLFEQMG
+364 PLETFLFDQMAQ
-375 EGIDLTTMDGK
+375 GIDLNTMDGK
-386 ARLSKLVAPYINQI
+386 ARLSKLVAPYINLI
-400 PDGVY
+400 PDGVF
-405 KTLLFKSLA
+405 KTLLFKALA
-414 ERTDMDVESLRRLRE
+414 DRTDMDVDSLRRLRE
-429 VQETPNHSEP
+429 IEKSVSAEYESTPAADPSEGLSESDAPFDYPDGYEAMGGNAHLQGTPLQIEP
-439 NLQPYSD
+439 NRSALS
-446 MAPPPVDDDYDGHS
+446 
-460 QFENGP
+460 
-466 PSDYDETTPYVDTG
+466 
-480 EAGDR
+480 
-485 DFGFDSG
+485 
-492 FNDGVLMRALGLI
+492 RALGLI
-505 ALHPPAALLV
+505 VLKPSAASAITDDL
-515 ADEMLPDSSDKAANL
+515 LPDQGGTLINL
-530 LREVVALVRE
+530 LHEVVRQVRE
-540 TPDMSTAALLGYWT
+540 TPELSTAALLGYWMGT
-554 NTVEGDALSEAAAK
+554 DEGELLSEAAAK
-568 EVIDTENEINEHLV
+568 EVIDDEQHISEHLM

-588 SRDRRVNL
+588 SRDRHVTL
-596 LRTRAHELKSAPY
+596 LRKRAETLKSVAY
-609 TELSNEQKRELV
+609 TDLSNEQKRELV
-621 TLMTEMRQLSG
+621 SLTTEIRKLSG
-632 RD
+632 RN

>member
-53 PEKQFFYC
+53 PEKQFYYC

-93 GIDLPAEDVDS
+93 GIDLPAEEVDN

-132 KDRGRVVDYLKRR
+132 KDRGRVVEYLKNR

-172 DEVSVSNALT
+172 DEDSVGHALT

-244 GLHHVRKFAKN
+244 GLHHIRKFAKN
-255 LNRIVVVEGY
+255 LSRIVVVEGY

-313 KAAFRGMEASLP
+313 KAAFRGMEAALP

-343 PDTVVRSKGAK
+343 PDTVVRSKGAQ

-375 EGIDLTTMDGK
+375 TGIDLKTMDGK

-429 VQETPNHSEP
+429 IQETPNNAEQAP
-439 NLQPYSD
+439 QPYTD
-446 MAPPPVDDDYDGHS
+446 MAPPPDDDEYG
-460 QFENGP
+460 QFGTVP
-466 PSDYDETTPYVDTG
+466 PSGYDNADPYAAMT
-480 EAGDR
+480 EAAEL
-485 DFGFDSG
+485 DSG
-492 FNDGVLMRALGLI
+492 FDTGFSDGVLMRALGLI
-505 ALHPPAALLV
+505 ALHPPAALLI
-515 ADEMLPDSSDKAANL
+515 ADEMLPDSSDRTANL
-530 LREVVALVRE
+530 LREVVTLVRE

-554 NTVEGDALSEAAAK
+554 NTDEGEALSAAAAK
-568 EVIDTENEINEHLV
+568 EVIDAENEINEHLV
-582 AILNKL
+582 ALLNKL
-588 SRDRRVNL
+588 SRDRGVNL
-596 LRTRAHELKSAPY
+596 LRKRAQELKSVPY
-609 TELSNEQKRELV
+609 AELNNEQKRELV
-621 TLMTEMRQLSG
+621 SLTTEIRKLSG
-632 RD
+632 RN

>member
-53 PEKQFFYC
+53 PDKQFYYC

-72 FIMDYERM
+72 FIMEYERM
-80 EFREAIESLAQAA
+80 DFREAIELLAHSA
-93 GIDLPAEDVDS
+93 GIEMPPEEADN
-104 APQVDHQ
+104 APQVDNQ

-132 KDRGRVVDYLKRR
+132 KDRKSVVDYLKHR

-166 LMQTLT
+166 LMQTLA
-172 DEVSVSNALT
+172 DEESIEHALT
-182 AGLLIEN
+182 VGLLIEN

-244 GLHHVRKFAKN
+244 GLHHIRKFAKN
-255 LNRIVVVEGY
+255 LSRIVVVEGY

-293 LLFRR
+293 ALFRR

-313 KAAFRGMEASLP
+313 KAAFRGMEAALP
-325 MMEDGRQVKF
+325 MMEDGRGVKF

-343 PDTVVRSKGAK
+343 PDTVVRNKGPQ
-354 HLEHMFDTAA
+354 HLEHLFDIAA
-364 PLEQFLFEQMG
+364 PLETFLFEQMG
-375 EGIDLTTMDGK
+375 LGIDLATMDGK
-386 ARLSKLVAPYINQI
+386 ARLSKLVAPYLNQI
-400 PDGVY
+400 PDGVF

-414 ERTDMDVESLRRLRE
+414 ERTDMDVDSLRRLRE
-429 VQETPNHSEP
+429 VQEKPESAAPNFHDE
-439 NLQPYSD
+439 SD
-446 MAPPPVDDDYDGHS
+446 GAPPHFEDDYD
-460 QFENGP
+460 QFAE
-466 PSDYDETTPYVDTG
+466 SFQDTG
-480 EAGDR
+480 VNADSSTSHPQ
-485 DFGFDSG
+485 DSG
-492 FNDGVLMRALGLI
+492 FSDNVLMRALGLI

-515 ADEMLPDSSDKAANL
+515 ADEMLPDNSDRTANL
-530 LREVVALVRE
+530 LRDVVALVQE

-554 NTVEGDALSEAAAK
+554 NTEEGEALSAAAAK
-568 EVIDTENEINEHLV
+568 EVIDTEQEINEHLV
-582 AILNKL
+582 ALLNKL
-588 SRDRRVNL
+588 SRDRRVAL
-596 LRTRAHELKSAPY
+596 LRTRAHELKSVSY
-609 TELSNEQKRELV
+609 TELNNEQKRELV
-621 TLMTEMRQLSG
+621 SLTTEIRQLSG

>member
-53 PEKQFFYC
+53 PEKQFYYC

-72 FIMDYERM
+72 FLMDYERM

-93 GIDLPAEDVDS
+93 GMEMPAEKAD
-104 APQVDHQ
+104 ATPQTDHQ
-111 KPLYESMERAT
+111 KPLYESMEKAT
-122 KLYEGFLRQH
+122 RLYESLLRKH
-132 KDRGRVVDYLKRR
+132 PTRGRVVDYLKQR

-166 LMQTLT
+166 LMSTLSSEE
-172 DEVSVSNALT
+172 DIEHALT

-189 DKGRKYDRFRDRVIF
+189 DSGRKYDRFRDRVIF

-244 GLHHVRKFAKN
+244 GLHHIRKFAKN
-255 LNRIVVVEGY
+255 LSRIVVVEGY

-293 LLFRR
+293 MLFRR
-298 VEQVVFCFDGDEAGR
+298 VDQVVFCFDGDEAGR
-313 KAAFRGMEASLP
+313 KAAFRGMEAALP

-343 PDTVVRSKGAK
+343 PDSVVRNKGSQ
-354 HLEHMFDTAA
+354 HLEHLFDNAD
-364 PLEQFLFEQMG
+364 PLETFLFDQMAQ
-375 EGIDLTTMDGK
+375 GIDLETMDGK
-386 ARLSKLVAPYINQI
+386 ARLSKLVAPYINLI
-400 PDGVY
+400 PDGVF
-405 KTLLFKSLA
+405 KTLLFKALA
-414 ERTDMDVESLRRLRE
+414 TRTDMDVESLRRLRE
-429 VQETPNHSEP
+429 IEK
-439 NLQPYSD
+439 
-446 MAPPPVDDDYDGHS
+446 AAAADYDTAPDKEPGEKQS
-460 QFENGP
+460 EADAPFDYPEGYEPLPDSENHYGAP
-466 PSDYDETTPYVDTG
+466 THLEPQS
-480 EAGDR
+480 A
-485 DFGFDSG
+485 
-492 FNDGVLMRALGLI
+492 VLLRALGLVVLKPSSASAI
-505 ALHPPAALLV
+505 TDELLP
-515 ADEMLPDSSDKAANL
+515 EQGGMLSNL
-530 LREVVALVRE
+530 LHDLVKQVRE
-540 TPDMSTAALLGYWT
+540 TPDLSTAALLGYWMGT
-554 NTVEGDALSEAAAK
+554 DEGELLSEAAAK
-568 EVIDTENEINEHLV
+568 EVIDDEQHISEHLM

-588 SRDRRVNL
+588 SRDRHVTL
-596 LRTRAHELKSAPY
+596 LRKRAATLKSVAY
-609 TELSNEQKRELV
+609 TDLSNEQKRELV
-621 TLMTEMRQLSG
+621 ALTTEIRQLSG
-632 RD
+632 RN

>member
-1 MARLPQAFIDQV
+1 MARLQQAFIDQV

-53 PEKQFFYC
+53 PEKQFYYC

-72 FIMDYERM
+72 FMMDYERM

-93 GIDLPAEDVDS
+93 GIDLPTEELDS
-104 APQVDHQ
+104 APQVDQQ

-132 KDRGRVVDYLKRR
+132 KDRGRVVDYLKHR

-166 LMQTLT
+166 LMQTLM
-172 DEVSVSNALT
+172 DEESIRHALT

-189 DKGRKYDRFRDRVIF
+189 DRGRKYDRFRDRVIF
-204 PIVNQR
+204 PIINQR

-244 GLHHVRKFAKN
+244 GLHHIRKFAKN
-255 LNRIVVVEGY
+255 LSRIVVVEGY

-273 FGIHYAVATLGTS
+273 FGIHFAVATLGTS

-298 VEQVVFCFDGDEAGR
+298 VEQVVFCFDGDAAGR
-313 KAAFRGMEASLP
+313 KAAFRGMEAALP

-343 PDTVVRSKGAK
+343 PDTVVRSKGAQY
-354 HLEHMFDTAA
+354 LEHMFDTAA
-364 PLEQFLFEQMG
+364 PLEEFLFEQMG
-375 EGIDLTTMDGK
+375 AGIDLTTMDGK
-386 ARLSKLVAPYINQI
+386 ARLSKLMAPYINQI

-429 VQETPNHSEP
+429 VQAVPGNSGSNPED
-439 NLQPYSD
+439 YRD
-446 MAPPPVDDDYDGHS
+446 MTPPPTDSEYGQAEDRYDG
-460 QFENGP
+460 G
-466 PSDYDETTPYVDTG
+466 YDDTSSYIDGLERQTTN
-480 EAGDR
+480 
-485 DFGFDSG
+485 SG
-492 FNDGVLMRALGLI
+492 FNNSVLLRVLGLI

-515 ADEMLPDSSDKAANL
+515 GDEIFSDNSDRTTNL
-530 LREVVALVRE
+530 LREVVSLVRE
-540 TPDMSTAALLGYWT
+540 TPNMSTAALLGYWT
-554 NTVEGDALSEAAAK
+554 NTDEGDALSAAAAK
-568 EVIDTENEINEHLV
+568 EVIDTENGINEHL
-582 AILNKL
+582 AATLKKL
-588 SRDRRVNL
+588 SRDRRANL
-596 LRTRAHELKSAPY
+596 VRTRAHELKSVPY
-609 TELSNEQKRELV
+609 KELNKEQKRELV
-621 TLMTEMRQLSG
+621 ALTTEIRQLSG

>member
-53 PEKQFFYC
+53 PEKQFYYC

-72 FIMDYERM
+72 FLMDYERM

-93 GIDLPAEDVDS
+93 GMEMPAEEAD
-104 APQVDHQ
+104 ATPQTDHQ
-111 KPLYESMERAT
+111 KPLYESMEKAT
-122 KLYEGFLRQH
+122 RLYESLLRKH
-132 KDRGRVVDYLKRR
+132 PTRGRVVDYLKQR

-166 LMQTLT
+166 LMSTLSSEE
-172 DEVSVSNALT
+172 DIEHALT

-189 DKGRKYDRFRDRVIF
+189 DSGRKYDRFRDRVIF

-244 GLHHVRKFAKN
+244 GLHHIRKFAKN
-255 LNRIVVVEGY
+255 LSRIVVVEGY

-293 LLFRR
+293 MLFRR
-298 VEQVVFCFDGDEAGR
+298 VDQVVFCFDGDEAGR
-313 KAAFRGMEASLP
+313 KAAFRGMEAALP

-343 PDTVVRSKGAK
+343 PDSVVRNKGSQ
-354 HLEHMFDTAA
+354 HLEHLFDNAD
-364 PLEQFLFEQMG
+364 PLETFLFDQMAQ
-375 EGIDLTTMDGK
+375 GIDLETMDGK
-386 ARLSKLVAPYINQI
+386 ARLSKLVAPYINLI
-400 PDGVY
+400 PDGVF
-405 KTLLFKSLA
+405 KTLLFKALA
-414 ERTDMDVESLRRLRE
+414 TRTDMDVESLRRLRE
-429 VQETPNHSEP
+429 IEK
-439 NLQPYSD
+439 
-446 MAPPPVDDDYDGHS
+446 AAAADYDTAPDKEPGEKQS
-460 QFENGP
+460 EADAPFDYPEGYEPLPDSENHYGAP
-466 PSDYDETTPYVDTG
+466 THLEPQS
-480 EAGDR
+480 A
-485 DFGFDSG
+485 
-492 FNDGVLMRALGLI
+492 VLLRALGLVVLKPSSASAI
-505 ALHPPAALLV
+505 TDELLP
-515 ADEMLPDSSDKAANL
+515 EQGGMLSNL
-530 LREVVALVRE
+530 LHDLVKQVRE
-540 TPDMSTAALLGYWT
+540 TPDLSTAALLGYWMGT
-554 NTVEGDALSEAAAK
+554 DEGELLSEAAAK
-568 EVIDTENEINEHLV
+568 EVIDDEQHISEHLM

-588 SRDRRVNL
+588 SRDRHVTL
-596 LRTRAHELKSAPY
+596 LRKRAATLKSVAY
-609 TELSNEQKRELV
+609 TDLSNEQKRELV
-621 TLMTEMRQLSG
+621 ALTTEIRQLSG
-632 RD
+632 RN

>member
-53 PEKQFFYC
+53 PEKQFYYC

-72 FIMDYERM
+72 FVMDYERM

-93 GIDLPAEDVDS
+93 GIELPPEEADAAS
-104 APQVDHQ
+104 QVDHQ
-111 KPLYESMERAT
+111 KPLYEAMEKAT
-122 KLYEGFLRQH
+122 RVYESQLRKH
-132 KDRGRVVDYLKRR
+132 PSRGRVVDYLKQR

-166 LMQTLT
+166 LMTTLSS
-172 DEVSVSNALT
+172 EEEIGQALT

-189 DKGRKYDRFRDRVIF
+189 DSGRKYDRFRDRVIF

-244 GLHHVRKFAKN
+244 GLHHIRKFAKN
-255 LNRIVVVEGY
+255 LSRIVVVEGY

-293 LLFRR
+293 MLFRR
-298 VEQVVFCFDGDEAGR
+298 VDHVVFCFDGDEAGR
-313 KAAFRGMEASLP
+313 KAAFRGMEAALP

-343 PDTVVRSKGAK
+343 PDSVVRNKGSQ
-354 HLEHMFDTAA
+354 HLEHLFDNAD
-364 PLEQFLFEQMG
+364 PLETFLFDQMAQ
-375 EGIDLTTMDGK
+375 GIDLNTMDGK
-386 ARLSKLVAPYINQI
+386 ARLSKLVAPYINLI
-400 PDGVY
+400 PDGVF

-414 ERTDMDVESLRRLRE
+414 DRTDMDVDSLRRLRE
-429 VQETPNHSEP
+429 IEKSVSAEYESTPAADPSEGLSESDAPFDYPDGYEAMRGNAHLQGTPLQIEP
-439 NLQPYSD
+439 NRSALS
-446 MAPPPVDDDYDGHS
+446 
-460 QFENGP
+460 
-466 PSDYDETTPYVDTG
+466 
-480 EAGDR
+480 
-485 DFGFDSG
+485 
-492 FNDGVLMRALGLI
+492 RALGLI
-505 ALHPPAALLV
+505 VLKPSAASAITDDL
-515 ADEMLPDSSDKAANL
+515 LPDQGGTLINL
-530 LREVVALVRE
+530 LHEVVRQVRE
-540 TPDMSTAALLGYWT
+540 TPELSTAALLGYWMGT
-554 NTVEGDALSEAAAK
+554 DEGELLSEAAAK
-568 EVIDTENEINEHLV
+568 EVIDDEQHISEHLM

-588 SRDRRVNL
+588 SRDRHVTL
-596 LRTRAHELKSAPY
+596 LRKRAETLKSVAY
-609 TELSNEQKRELV
+609 TDLSNEQKRELV
-621 TLMTEMRQLSG
+621 SLTTEIRKLSG
-632 RD
+632 RN

>member
-53 PEKQFFYC
+53 PEKQFYYC

-72 FIMDYERM
+72 FVMDYERI
-80 EFREAIESLAQAA
+80 EFREAIELLAHAA
-93 GIDLPAEDVDS
+93 GIEMPAEEID

-111 KPLYESMERAT
+111 KPLYEAMERAT

-145 GLSGEIARD
+145 GLSGEVARD

-166 LMQTLT
+166 FMQTLSG
-172 DEVSVSNALT
+172 EESIGHAVT
-182 AGLLIEN
+182 AGLIIEN

-244 GLHHVRKFAKN
+244 GLHHIRKFAKN
-255 LNRIVVVEGY
+255 LSRIVVVEGY

-313 KAAFRGMEASLP
+313 KAAFRGMEAALP

-343 PDTVVRSKGAK
+343 PDTVVRSKGAQ

-364 PLEQFLFEQMG
+364 PLEQFVFEQMSAD
-375 EGIDLTTMDGK
+375 IDLTTMDGK

-429 VQETPNHSEP
+429 VQEVSSSSMTDPHSYNEIEP
-439 NLQPYSD
+439 QP
-446 MAPPPVDDDYDGHS
+446 DDYH
-460 QFENGP
+460 QFE
-466 PSDYDETTPYVDTG
+466 SDSAGNYDDIDPHTGTANTPRMET
-480 EAGDR
+480 
-485 DFGFDSG
+485 GFDDS
-492 FNDGVLMRALGLI
+492 VLMRALGLI

-515 ADEMLPDSSDKAANL
+515 ADEMLPESSDRTGNL
-530 LREVVALVRE
+530 LREVVALVKE

-554 NTVEGDALSEAAAK
+554 NTDEGEALSAAAAK

-596 LRTRAHELKSAPY
+596 LRTRAHKLKSVSY
-609 TELSNEQKRELV
+609 TDLTSEQKRELV
-621 TLMTEMRQLSG
+621 SLTAEIRQLSG

>member
-53 PEKQFFYC
+53 PEKQFYYC

-72 FIMDYERM
+72 FLMDYERM

-93 GIDLPAEDVDS
+93 GMEMPAEEAD
-104 APQVDHQ
+104 ATPQIDHQ
-111 KPLYESMERAT
+111 KTLYESMEKAT
-122 KLYEGFLRQH
+122 RLYESLLRKH
-132 KDRGRVVDYLKRR
+132 PTRGRVVDYLKQR

-166 LMQTLT
+166 LMSTLSSEE
-172 DEVSVSNALT
+172 DIEHALT

-189 DKGRKYDRFRDRVIF
+189 DSGRKYDRFRDRVIF

-244 GLHHVRKFAKN
+244 GLHHIRKFAKN
-255 LNRIVVVEGY
+255 LSRIVVVEGY

-293 LLFRR
+293 MLFRR
-298 VEQVVFCFDGDEAGR
+298 VDQVVFCFDGDEAGR
-313 KAAFRGMEASLP
+313 KAAFRGMEAALP

-343 PDTVVRSKGAK
+343 PDSVVRNKGSQHVE
-354 HLEHMFDTAA
+354 HLFDNAD
-364 PLEQFLFEQMG
+364 PLETFLFDQMAQ
-375 EGIDLTTMDGK
+375 GIDLETMDGK
-386 ARLSKLVAPYINQI
+386 ARLSKLVAPYINLI
-400 PDGVY
+400 PDGVF
-405 KTLLFKSLA
+405 KTLLFKALA
-414 ERTDMDVESLRRLRE
+414 TRTDMDVESLRRLRE
-429 VQETPNHSEP
+429 IEKP
-439 NLQPYSD
+439 
-446 MAPPPVDDDYDGHS
+446 AAADYDTAPDKEPGEMQS
-460 QFENGP
+460 EADAPFDYPEGYEPLPDSENHYGAP
-466 PSDYDETTPYVDTG
+466 THLEPQS
-480 EAGDR
+480 A
-485 DFGFDSG
+485 
-492 FNDGVLMRALGLI
+492 VLLRALGLLVLKPSSASAI
-505 ALHPPAALLV
+505 TDELLP
-515 ADEMLPDSSDKAANL
+515 EQGGMLSNL
-530 LREVVALVRE
+530 LHDLVKQVRE
-540 TPDMSTAALLGYWT
+540 TPDLSTAALLGYWMGT
-554 NTVEGDALSEAAAK
+554 DEGELLSEAAAK
-568 EVIDTENEINEHLV
+568 EVIDDEQHISEHLM

-588 SRDRRVNL
+588 SRDRHVTL
-596 LRTRAHELKSAPY
+596 LRKRAATLKSVAY
-609 TELSNEQKRELV
+609 TDLSNEQKRELV
-621 TLMTEMRQLSG
+621 ALTTEIRQLSG
-632 RD
+632 RN

>member
-53 PEKQFFYC
+53 PEKQFYYC

-72 FIMDYERM
+72 FVMDYERM

-93 GIDLPAEDVDS
+93 GIELPPEEADA

-111 KPLYESMERAT
+111 KPLYEAMEKAT
-122 KLYEGFLRQH
+122 RVYESQLRKH
-132 KDRGRVVDYLKRR
+132 PSRGRVVDYLKQR

-166 LMQTLT
+166 LMTTLSS
-172 DEVSVSNALT
+172 EEEIGQALT

-189 DKGRKYDRFRDRVIF
+189 DSGRKYDRFRDRVIF

-244 GLHHVRKFAKN
+244 GLHHIRKFAKN
-255 LNRIVVVEGY
+255 LSRIVVVEGY

-293 LLFRR
+293 MLFRR
-298 VEQVVFCFDGDEAGR
+298 VDHVVFCFDGDEAGR
-313 KAAFRGMEASLP
+313 KAAFRGMEAALP

-343 PDTVVRSKGAK
+343 PDSVVRNKGSQ
-354 HLEHMFDTAA
+354 HLEHLFDNAA
-364 PLEQFLFEQMG
+364 PLETFLFDQMAQ
-375 EGIDLTTMDGK
+375 GIDLNTMDGK
-386 ARLSKLVAPYINQI
+386 ARLSKLVAPYINLI
-400 PDGVY
+400 PDGVF
-405 KTLLFKSLA
+405 KTLLFKALA
-414 ERTDMDVESLRRLRE
+414 DRTDMDVDSLRRLRE
-429 VQETPNHSEP
+429 IEKSASAEYESTPAADPSEGLSESDAPFDYPDGYETMGGNAHLQGTPLQIEP
-439 NLQPYSD
+439 NRSALS
-446 MAPPPVDDDYDGHS
+446 
-460 QFENGP
+460 
-466 PSDYDETTPYVDTG
+466 
-480 EAGDR
+480 
-485 DFGFDSG
+485 
-492 FNDGVLMRALGLI
+492 RALGLI
-505 ALHPPAALLV
+505 VLKPSAASAITDDL
-515 ADEMLPDSSDKAANL
+515 LPDQGGTLINL
-530 LREVVALVRE
+530 LHEVVQQVRE
-540 TPDMSTAALLGYWT
+540 TPELSTAALLGYWMGT
-554 NTVEGDALSEAAAK
+554 DEGELLSEAAAK
-568 EVIDTENEINEHLV
+568 EVIDDEQHISEHLI

-588 SRDRRVNL
+588 SRDRHVAL
-596 LRTRAHELKSAPY
+596 LRKRAETLKSVAY
-609 TELSNEQKRELV
+609 TDLSNEQKRELV
-621 TLMTEMRQLSG
+621 SLTTEIRKLSG
-632 RD
+632 RN

>member
-53 PEKQFFYC
+53 PDKQFYYC

-72 FIMDYERM
+72 FIMEYERM
-80 EFREAIESLAQAA
+80 DFREAIELLAHSA
-93 GIDLPAEDVDS
+93 GIEMPPEEADN
-104 APQVDHQ
+104 APQVDTQ

-132 KDRGRVVDYLKRR
+132 KDRKSVVDYLKRR

-166 LMQTLT
+166 LMQTLA
-172 DEVSVSNALT
+172 DEESIEHALT
-182 AGLLIEN
+182 VGLLIEN

-244 GLHHVRKFAKN
+244 GLHHIRKFAKN
-255 LNRIVVVEGY
+255 LSRIVVVEGY

-293 LLFRR
+293 ALFRR

-313 KAAFRGMEASLP
+313 KAAFRGMEAALP
-325 MMEDGRQVKF
+325 MMEDGRGVKF

-343 PDTVVRSKGAK
+343 PDTVVRNKGPQ
-354 HLEHMFDTAA
+354 HLEHLFDTAA
-364 PLEQFLFEQMG
+364 PLETFLFEQMG
-375 EGIDLTTMDGK
+375 LGIDLATMDGK
-386 ARLSKLVAPYINQI
+386 ARLSKLVAPYLNQI
-400 PDGVY
+400 PDGVF

-414 ERTDMDVESLRRLRE
+414 ERTDMDVDSLRRLRE
-429 VQETPNHSEP
+429 VQEKPESTAPDFHDE
-439 NLQPYSD
+439 SD
-446 MAPPPVDDDYDGHS
+446 CAPPHFEDDYD
-460 QFENGP
+460 QFTEGFQ
-466 PSDYDETTPYVDTG
+466 DTG
-480 EAGDR
+480 AHADSSTSR
-485 DFGFDSG
+485 PPDSG
-492 FNDGVLMRALGLI
+492 FSDSVLMRALGLI

-515 ADEMLPDSSDKAANL
+515 ADEMLPNNSDRTANL
-530 LREVVALVRE
+530 LRDVVALVQE

-554 NTVEGDALSEAAAK
+554 NTEEGEALSAAAAK
-568 EVIDTENEINEHLV
+568 EVIDTEQAINEHLV
-582 AILNKL
+582 ALLNKL
-588 SRDRRVNL
+588 SRDRRVAL
-596 LRTRAHELKSAPY
+596 LRTRAHELKSVSY
-609 TELSNEQKRELV
+609 IELNNEQKRELV
-621 TLMTEMRQLSG
+621 SLTTEIRQLSG

>member
-53 PEKQFFYC
+53 PEKQFYYC

-72 FIMDYERM
+72 FVMDYERM

-93 GIDLPAEDVDS
+93 GMELPAEEADA

-111 KPLYESMERAT
+111 KPLYETMEKAT
-122 KLYEGFLRQH
+122 RLYESLLRKH
-132 KDRGRVVDYLKRR
+132 PTRGRVVDYLKQR

-166 LMQTLT
+166 LMTTLSS
-172 DEVSVSNALT
+172 EAEIEHALT
-182 AGLLIEN
+182 GGLLIEN
-189 DKGRKYDRFRDRVIF
+189 DSGRKYDRFRDRVIF

-244 GLHHVRKFAKN
+244 GLHHIRKFAKN
-255 LNRIVVVEGY
+255 LSRIVVVEGY

-293 LLFRR
+293 MLFRR
-298 VEQVVFCFDGDEAGR
+298 ADQVVFCFDGDDAGR
-313 KAAFRGMEASLP
+313 KAAFRGMEAALP

-343 PDTVVRSKGAK
+343 PDSVVRNKGPQ
-354 HLEHMFDTAA
+354 HLEHLFDNAD
-364 PLEQFLFEQMG
+364 PLETFLFDQMAQ
-375 EGIDLTTMDGK
+375 GIDLDTMDGK
-386 ARLSKLVAPYINQI
+386 ARLSKLVAPYINLI
-400 PDGVY
+400 PDGVF

-414 ERTDMDVESLRRLRE
+414 TRTDMDVESLRRLRE
-429 VQETPNHSEP
+429 IEK
-439 NLQPYSD
+439 
-446 MAPPPVDDDYDGHS
+446 PVTADYDSASGPEPGEMQREADAPFDYPEGYEPLPDSEDHYRAPAHTEPHS
-460 QFENGP
+460 
-466 PSDYDETTPYVDTG
+466 
-480 EAGDR
+480 A
-485 DFGFDSG
+485 
-492 FNDGVLMRALGLI
+492 VLLRALGLLVLKPSS
-505 ALHPPAALLV
+505 ASAVTDELLPEQGGMLSSLLH
-515 ADEMLPDSSDKAANL
+515 D
-530 LREVVALVRE
+530 VVKQVRE
-540 TPDMSTAALLGYWT
+540 TPDLSTAALLGYWMGT
-554 NTVEGDALSEAAAK
+554 DEGELLSQAAAK
-568 EVIDTENEINEHLV
+568 EVINEEQHISEHLM

-588 SRDRRVNL
+588 SRDRHVTL
-596 LRTRAHELKSAPY
+596 LRKRAETLKSVAY
-609 TELSNEQKRELV
+609 TDLSNEQKRELV
-621 TLMTEMRQLSG
+621 ALTTEIRQLSG
-632 RD
+632 RN

>member
-1 MARLPQAFIDQV
+1 MARLSQAFIDQV

-53 PEKQFFYC
+53 PEKQFYYC

-72 FIMDYERM
+72 FVMDYERI
-80 EFREAIESLAQAA
+80 EFREAIELLAHAA
-93 GIDLPAEDVDS
+93 GIEMPAEEID

-111 KPLYESMERAT
+111 KPLYEAMERAT

-145 GLSGEIARD
+145 GLSGEVARD

-166 LMQTLT
+166 FMQTLSG
-172 DEVSVSNALT
+172 EESIGHAVT

-244 GLHHVRKFAKN
+244 GLHHIRKFAKN
-255 LNRIVVVEGY
+255 LSRIVVVEGY

-313 KAAFRGMEASLP
+313 KAAFRGMEAALP

-343 PDTVVRSKGAK
+343 PDTVVRSKGAQ

-364 PLEQFLFEQMG
+364 PLEQFVFEQMSAD
-375 EGIDLTTMDGK
+375 IDLTTMDGK

-429 VQETPNHSEP
+429 VQEVSSSSMTDPHSYNEIEP
-439 NLQPYSD
+439 QP
-446 MAPPPVDDDYDGHS
+446 DDYH
-460 QFENGP
+460 QFE
-466 PSDYDETTPYVDTG
+466 SDSAGNYDDIDPHTGTANTPRMET
-480 EAGDR
+480 
-485 DFGFDSG
+485 GFDDS
-492 FNDGVLMRALGLI
+492 VLMRALGLI

-515 ADEMLPDSSDKAANL
+515 ADEMLPESSDRTGNL
-530 LREVVALVRE
+530 LREVVALVKE

-554 NTVEGDALSEAAAK
+554 NTDEGEALSAAAAK

-596 LRTRAHELKSAPY
+596 LRTRAHELKSVSY
-609 TELSNEQKRELV
+609 TDLTSEQKRELV
-621 TLMTEMRQLSG
+621 SLTAEIRQLSG

>member
-13 LDRTDIVDVVDR
+13 LDRTDIVDVIDR

-53 PEKQFFYC
+53 PEKQFYYC

-72 FIMDYERM
+72 FVMDYERM
-80 EFREAIESLAQAA
+80 EFREAIESLAKAA
-93 GIDLPAEDVDS
+93 GMELPAEEADD
-104 APQVDHQ
+104 APQIDHQ
-111 KPLYESMERAT
+111 KPLYEAMEKAT
-122 KLYEGFLRQH
+122 RLYESLLRRH
-132 KDRGRVVDYLKRR
+132 PTRGRVVDYLKQR

-166 LMQTLT
+166 LMTTLSS
-172 DEVSVSNALT
+172 EQEIEHSLT

-189 DKGRKYDRFRDRVIF
+189 DSGRKYDRFRDRVIF

-244 GLHHVRKFAKN
+244 GLHHIRKFSKN
-255 LNRIVVVEGY
+255 LSRIVVVEGY

-293 LLFRR
+293 MLFRR
-298 VEQVVFCFDGDEAGR
+298 VDHVVFCFDGDEAGR
-313 KAAFRGMEASLP
+313 KAAFRGMEAALP

-343 PDTVVRSKGAK
+343 PDSVVRNKGPQ
-354 HLEHMFDTAA
+354 HLEHLFDNAD
-364 PLEQFLFEQMG
+364 PLEAFLFDQMAQ
-375 EGIDLTTMDGK
+375 GIDLDTMDGK
-386 ARLSKLVAPYINQI
+386 ARLSKLVAPYINLI
-400 PDGVY
+400 PDGVF

-414 ERTDMDVESLRRLRE
+414 TRTDMDVESLRRLRE
-429 VQETPNHSEP
+429 IEKPVTADYDSVFGAEPGETPSEP
-439 NLQPYSD
+439 DSPFDYPD
-446 MAPPPVDDDYDGHS
+446 GYAPTEDTNDHS
-460 QFENGP
+460 ATSPHREP
-466 PSDYDETTPYVDTG
+466 HS
-480 EAGDR
+480 A
-485 DFGFDSG
+485 
-492 FNDGVLMRALGLI
+492 VLMRALGLLVLKPSSASAI
-505 ALHPPAALLV
+505 TDELLP
-515 ADEMLPDSSDKAANL
+515 EQGGMLSNL
-530 LREVVALVRE
+530 LHDVVKQVRE
-540 TPDMSTAALLGYWT
+540 TPELSTAALLGYWMGT
-554 NTVEGDALSEAAAK
+554 DEGELLSEAAAK
-568 EVIDTENEINEHLV
+568 EVIDDEQHISEHLM

-588 SRDRRVNL
+588 SRDRHVTL
-596 LRTRAHELKSAPY
+596 LRKRAETLKSVAY
-609 TELSNEQKRELV
+609 TDLSNEQKRELV
-621 TLMTEMRQLSG
+621 ALTTEIRQLSG
-632 RD
+632 RN

>member
-53 PEKQFFYC
+53 PEKQFYYC

-72 FIMDYERM
+72 FVMDYERM

-93 GIDLPAEDVDS
+93 GIDLPPEEADS

-111 KPLYESMERAT
+111 KPLYEAMEKAT
-122 KLYEGFLRQH
+122 RVYESQLRKH
-132 KDRGRVVDYLKRR
+132 PSRGRVVDYLKQR

-166 LMQTLT
+166 LMTTLSS
-172 DEVSVSNALT
+172 EEEIGQALT

-189 DKGRKYDRFRDRVIF
+189 DSGRKYDRFRDRVIF

-244 GLHHVRKFAKN
+244 GLHHIRKFAKN
-255 LNRIVVVEGY
+255 LSRIVVVEGY

-293 LLFRR
+293 MLFRR
-298 VEQVVFCFDGDEAGR
+298 VDHVVFCFDGDEAGR
-313 KAAFRGMEASLP
+313 KAAFRGMEAALP

-343 PDTVVRSKGAK
+343 PDSVVRNKGSQ
-354 HLEHMFDTAA
+354 HLEHLFDNAD
-364 PLEQFLFEQMG
+364 PLETFLFDQMAQ
-375 EGIDLTTMDGK
+375 GIDLNTMDGK
-386 ARLSKLVAPYINQI
+386 ARLSKLVAPYINLI
-400 PDGVY
+400 PDGVF
-405 KTLLFKSLA
+405 KTLLFKALA
-414 ERTDMDVESLRRLRE
+414 DRTDMDVDSLRRLRE
-429 VQETPNHSEP
+429 IEKSVSAEYESTPAADPSEGLSESDAPFDYPDGYETMGGNAHLQGTPLQIEP
-439 NLQPYSD
+439 NRSALS
-446 MAPPPVDDDYDGHS
+446 
-460 QFENGP
+460 
-466 PSDYDETTPYVDTG
+466 
-480 EAGDR
+480 
-485 DFGFDSG
+485 
-492 FNDGVLMRALGLI
+492 RALGLI
-505 ALHPPAALLV
+505 VLKPSAASAITDDL
-515 ADEMLPDSSDKAANL
+515 LPDQGGTLINL
-530 LREVVALVRE
+530 LHEVVQQVRE
-540 TPDMSTAALLGYWT
+540 TPELSTAALLGYWMGT
-554 NTVEGDALSEAAAK
+554 DEGELLSEAAAK
-568 EVIDTENEINEHLV
+568 EVIDDEQHINEHLM

-588 SRDRRVNL
+588 SRDRHVTL
-596 LRTRAHELKSAPY
+596 LRKRAETLKSVAY
-609 TELSNEQKRELV
+609 TDLSNEQKRELV
-621 TLMTEMRQLSG
+621 SLTTEIRKLSG
-632 RD
+632 RN

>member
-53 PEKQFFYC
+53 PEKQFYYC

-72 FIMDYERM
+72 FLMDYERM

-93 GIDLPAEDVDS
+93 GMEMPAEEAD
-104 APQVDHQ
+104 ATPQIDHQ
-111 KPLYESMERAT
+111 KPLYESMEKAT
-122 KLYEGFLRQH
+122 RLYESLLRKH
-132 KDRGRVVDYLKRR
+132 PTRGRVVDYLKQR

-166 LMQTLT
+166 LMSTLSSEE
-172 DEVSVSNALT
+172 DIEHALT

-189 DKGRKYDRFRDRVIF
+189 DSGRKYDRFRDRVIF

-244 GLHHVRKFAKN
+244 GLHHIRKFAKN
-255 LNRIVVVEGY
+255 LSRIVVVEGY

-293 LLFRR
+293 MLFRR
-298 VEQVVFCFDGDEAGR
+298 VDQVVFSFDGDEAGR
-313 KAAFRGMEASLP
+313 KAAFRGMEAALP

-343 PDTVVRSKGAK
+343 PDSVVRNKGSQ
-354 HLEHMFDTAA
+354 HLEHLFDNAD
-364 PLEQFLFEQMG
+364 PLETFLFDQMTQ
-375 EGIDLTTMDGK
+375 GIDLETMDGK
-386 ARLSKLVAPYINQI
+386 ARLSKLVAPYINLI
-400 PDGVY
+400 PDGVF
-405 KTLLFKSLA
+405 KTLLFKALA
-414 ERTDMDVESLRRLRE
+414 TRTDMDVESLRRLRE
-429 VQETPNHSEP
+429 IEKP
-439 NLQPYSD
+439 
-446 MAPPPVDDDYDGHS
+446 AAADYDTAPDKEPGEMQS
-460 QFENGP
+460 EADAPFDYPEGYESLPNSENHYGAP
-466 PSDYDETTPYVDTG
+466 THLEPQS
-480 EAGDR
+480 A
-485 DFGFDSG
+485 
-492 FNDGVLMRALGLI
+492 VLLRALGLLI
-505 ALHPPAALLV
+505 LKPSSASAITDELLP
-515 ADEMLPDSSDKAANL
+515 EQGGMLSNL
-530 LREVVALVRE
+530 LHDLVKQVRE
-540 TPDMSTAALLGYWT
+540 TPDLSTAALLGYWMGT
-554 NTVEGDALSEAAAK
+554 DEGELLSEAAAK
-568 EVIDTENEINEHLV
+568 EVIDDEQHISEHLM

-588 SRDRRVNL
+588 SRDRHVTL
-596 LRTRAHELKSAPY
+596 LRKRAATLKSVAY
-609 TELSNEQKRELV
+609 TDLSNEQKRELV
-621 TLMTEMRQLSG
+621 ALTTEIRQLSG
-632 RD
+632 RN